1 MPKDIFLSATNMF
14 IDSFIGY
21 LKAERNYSAHTLR
34 AYAGDLRSFEVFMAR
49 MDESITFFN
58 ADADVVRAWV
68 AALMDEGAAPSS
80 VCRKLSA
87 LRSFYSFHR
96 TADASL
102 SNPAGLMQGP
112 KRRKKLPVFLK
123 ESEMDRLIDE
133 VPFGEGYTACRDRMA
148 LLFFYETGVRLSE
161 MVGLNV
167 EDIDFGASVV
177 KVLGKRSKERI
188 IPFAKELKTEL
199 ERYLEIREQF
209 AGYSSGALFLS
220 SRGGRISNSQV
231 YRMVGVRLS
240 EVTTVKK
247 KSPHVLRHTFATAML
262 NNGAELGAVKE
273 LLGHE
278 RLATTEIYT
287 HLTFEELRHF
297 YDKAHPRAG
306 NN

>member
-34 AYAGDLRSFEVFMAR
+34 AYAGDLRSFEAFMAR

-87 LRSFYSFHR
+87 LRAFYSFHR

-177 KVLGKRSKERI
+177 KVLGKRNKERI

-287 HLTFEELRHF
+287 HLTFEELRRF

>member
-1 MPKDIFLSATNMF
+1 
-14 IDSFIGY
+14 
-21 LKAERNYSAHTLR
+21 
-34 AYAGDLRSFEVFMAR
+34 
-49 MDESITFFN
+49 
-58 ADADVVRAWV
+58 
-68 AALMDEGAAPSS
+68 
-80 VCRKLSA
+80 
-87 LRSFYSFHR
+87 
-96 TADASL
+96 
-102 SNPAGLMQGP
+102 MQGP

-167 EDIDFGASVV
+167 ENIDFGASVV
-177 KVLGKRSKERI
+177 KVVGKRNKERV

-199 ERYLEIREQF
+199 GRYLEVRERF
-209 AGYSSGALFLS
+209 AGSGSGALFLS